1 MKILAILGALSM
13 VGCATPAQNLPT
25 ELAPVLADAR
35 AHNDVA
41 AIACWEALAMA
52 GELPEAAVAD
62 SYVSKVLLDYQKL
75 RDMRIADKPCAAMIV
90 DSGQAALMLW
100 SLVHKIGPAVT
111 LGFP

>member
-1 MKILAILGALSM
+1 MIRFALPLLLLASCEA
-13 VGCATPAQNLPT
+13 PAKNLPA
-25 ELAPVLADAR
+25 ELEPVLADAK
-35 AHNDVA
+35 AHNDVT
-41 AIACWEALAMA
+41 AIACWEAMA
-52 GELPEAAVAD
+52 AAGVLPEEAVAD

-75 RDMRIADKPCAAMIV
+75 RDLRIANKPCAAMIV